1 MNDNDYQPLDLDEE
15 DYGTCDTC
23 IYADVTADLEPCA
36 SCDFMG
42 MSIAD
47 AREKAKEIYE

>member
-36 SCDFMG
+36 SCEFIG
-42 MSIAD
+42 YCRRT
-47 AREKAKEIYE
+47 RESEGDI